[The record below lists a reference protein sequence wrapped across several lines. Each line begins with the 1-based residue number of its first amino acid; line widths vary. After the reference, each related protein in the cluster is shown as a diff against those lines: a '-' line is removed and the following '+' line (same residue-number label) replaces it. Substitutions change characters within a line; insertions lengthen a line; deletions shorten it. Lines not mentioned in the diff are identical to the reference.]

1 MLMRY
6 VREKEKVRV
15 FDWLMSCDVS
25 LVFPIYRITRNGA
38 QVMIAELISVASYQ
52 VTHLRQTF

>member
-1 MLMRY
+1 MRY
-6 VREKEKVRV
+6 VRGKEKVRV
-15 FDWLMSCDVS
+15 FDWLMACDVS

-38 QVMIAELISVASYQ
+38 QGMIAELISVASYQ